1 MRSGLYILT
10 WCLISLNHIYGQ
22 VQVTRIESFPDY
34 IESEI
39 TNRDTI
45 YNLRQFID
53 KSNSNSV
60 IDFDI
65 LIIRKDSSK
74 SKQFYIETGKLIRN
88 RKFGIWDIQTGSYQ
102 NDKRLPGSFFQRY
115 FFDDYE
121 IIKDESI
128 TRKIEIDTINL
139 TAICDFLYFSGH
151 KDKFNMRICYWMDDK
166 SKTAKA
172 CCKMLSGKIIFE
184 TTADN
189 VSDECILMFTGAYD
203 RIIYA
208 R

>member
-1 MRSGLYILT
+1 MKGVLLILT
-10 WCLISLNHIYGQ
+10 WYVINMNLIYGQ
-22 VQVTRIESFPDY
+22 VKVTRIESFPDY

-39 TNRDTI
+39 IKRDTI
-45 YNLRQFID
+45 RLSNIN
-53 KSNSNSV
+53 SNSNSV

-65 LIIRKDSSK
+65 MVTRKDSSK

-102 NDKRLPGSFFQRY
+102 NDKRLPGGSFQRY
-115 FFDDYE
+115 FFDDNE

-128 TRKIEIDTINL
+128 TRKIEIDTNNL
-139 TAICDFLYFSGH
+139 TAFCDFTYFSDR
-151 KDKFNMRICYWMDDK
+151 KDTFNMRICYWMDEK

-172 CCKMLSGKIIFE
+172 YCKMQSGKIIFE
-184 TTADN
+184 TTAGN
-189 VSDECILMFTGAYD
+189 VSDECIILFTGFYN
-203 RIIYA
+203 RKIYA